1 MKTKHNWRNIPDWAQ
16 YVAVDSYGQKMAFER
31 EPHIHTGGFWVSYTG
46 ESCLIEQTESAE
58 KWDNSLEKRPKVLG
72 TKEEIEQIVKF
83 ILQDEDTDCGH
94 EVLCSVIASR
104 CAEQIMERLKL
115 KP

>member
-1 MKTKHNWRNIPDWAQ
+1 MKTKYDWRNIPDWAQ
-16 YVAVDSYGQKMAFER
+16 YVAVDSYNQKMAFER
-31 EPHIHTGGFWVSYTG
+31 EPYLHIGGFWATYTG
-46 ESCLIEQTESAE
+46 ESCIIENVGSCENWKE
-58 KWDNSLEKRPKVLG
+58 SLEKRPDILG
-72 TKEEIEQIVKF
+72 TKQEIEQIIKF

>member
-1 MKTKHNWRNIPDWAQ
+1 MKYNWRNIPDWAQ
-16 YVAVDSYGQKMAFER
+16 YVAVDSYNQKMAFER
-31 EPHIHTGGFWVSYTG
+31 KPYLHVGGFWATYTG
-46 ESCLIEQTESAE
+46 ESCIIENVDHCENWKE
-58 KWDNSLEKRPKVLG
+58 SLEKRPDILG
-72 TKEEIEQIVKF
+72 TKQEIEQIIKF